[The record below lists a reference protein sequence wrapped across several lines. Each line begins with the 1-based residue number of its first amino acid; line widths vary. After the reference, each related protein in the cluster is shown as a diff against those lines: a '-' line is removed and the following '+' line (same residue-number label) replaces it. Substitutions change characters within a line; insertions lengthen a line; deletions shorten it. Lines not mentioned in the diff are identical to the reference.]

1 MYWISGNGNKIDIRS
16 YHILGWPPLES
27 NDNILNLQ
35 RWMQN
40 QGIKKLKEL
49 VVWGSRGEW
58 TGLKNLQPPPHIH
71 RDYDT
76 LSSLLNGISPLNYR
90 YQDNRG

>member
-16 YHILGWPPLES
+16 YHILGRPPLES
-27 NDNILNLQ
+27 NANILNLQ

-58 TGLKNLQPPPHIH
+58 TGLKNLHPPPHLR
-71 RDYDT
+71 RDYKFFA
-76 LSSLLNGISPLNYR
+76 SLLNGFTPLNSR
-90 YQDNRG
+90 A